1 MWTVDDNK
9 TLWDIYAR
17 YGVVVKKIGD
27 DAFNDLSVGERKRL
41 ISVKND
47 ILEIITELEN
57 KRDGGKF

>member
-1 MWTVDDNK
+1 MWTIDDNK

-17 YGVVVKKIGD
+17 YGIVVKKLED

-47 ILEIITELEN
+47 IQEKITKLEN
-57 KRDGGKF
+57 KREEG